1 MLGPSGVIKICSA
14 ADSTSSGHSVAVCN
28 GSGLMEAL
36 SVVHPAGALLKES
49 VHGQQVC
56 RPRTDDLSTTAQV
69 CGRVNCP
76 SARLIF
82 EFDLHM
88 FEMLTWNCTAQSDA
102 GTGSTLLL
110 SIVGPLLDRSV
121 RLVHEGC
128 SIQRIVRALRRMQ
141 ETSRVLLDSAAIHM
155 HELIPHAAYPVPCP
169 SGSGFSDRCDGGR
182 EGAVDREWD
191 QTALLER
198 MEDDLGWFGQ
208 LSVKDK
214 GVKDLDT
221 FPGADS
227 DKQRC
232 TDCPVSPQGVKDDEE
247 GKEAREAW
255 KMRLGMGLAH
265 GNEEAMLLAISAL
278 ARLGAAPSHARAHGQ
293 HVGARHRHASA
304 TRHHLHTT
312 LAAGLDASASVALAG
327 LVIAVSEAR
336 VLLRRRLLALRAAR
350 GSGCPVV

>member
-1 MLGPSGVIKICSA
+1 MKKILITLVLA
-14 ADSTSSGHSVAVCN
+14 AAAGSV
-28 GSGLMEAL
+28 L
-36 SVVHPAGALLKES
+36 
-49 VHGQQVC
+49 
-56 RPRTDDLSTTAQV
+56 
-69 CGRVNCP
+69 
-76 SARLIF
+76 
-82 EFDLHM
+82 
-88 FEMLTWNCTAQSDA
+88 AQSTPVGLWKTIDDDGKTEKSLVRISESGGVLSGKIEKISDPAKQDA
-102 GTGSTLLL
+102 KCQK
-110 SIVGPLLDRSV
+110 
-121 RLVHEGC
+121 C
-128 SIQRIVRALRRMQ
+128 S
-141 ETSRVLLDSAAIHM
+141 D
-155 HELIPHAAYPVPCP
+155 
-169 SGSGFSDRCDGGR
+169 
-182 EGAVDREWD
+182 
-191 QTALLER
+191 ER
-198 MEDDLGWFGQ
+198 
-208 LSVKDK
+208 KDK
-214 GVKDLDT
+214 PVQGMTLIRNAR
-221 FPGADS
+221 ADS